1 MRKLK
6 VLDLFS
12 GIGTFSYAFQRTGEF
27 ETVAFCEWDKEC
39 HKVLK
44 KNFPGVP
51 IFTDIAT
58 ITFEKDYLVQG
69 DLRVYIG
76 DVDVIV
82 GGFPCTDASVAGKK
96 KGLFHE
102 GKITRSGHWVY
113 YKEII
118 EHVKPRWVLIE
129 NVRNLLN
136 LGFASVI
143 KDLHEIGANA
153 EWEVI
158 SARDVGACHLRERLW
173 IIAYPHSTALR
184 NITKRDERGWDGI
197 QAEGEEE
204 STVAGSPRGIEIAD
218 SNHFRFW
225 PAFTTEEAK
234 QKWWAKATAKYRD
247 WWKTLPE
254 TSGIYDGP
262 TERLYERARQQRIKQ
277 LGNGIVDPIAHLH
290 ALRILFHEAVDA
302 L

>member
-12 GIGTFSYAFQRTGEF
+12 GIGTFSYAFHRTGEF

-184 NITKRDERGWDGI
+184 NITKREERGWDGI

-204 STVAGSPRGIEIAD
+204 SAVDGSPRGIEIAD
-218 SNHFRFW
+218 SDHFRFW
-225 PAFTTEEAK
+225 PTFATEEAK
-234 QKWWAKATAKYRD
+234 QKWWSKATAEYRD

-254 TSGIYDGP
+254 TGGVYDGP
-262 TERLYERARQQRIKQ
+262 TERLHERARQQRIKQ
-277 LGNGIVDPIAHLH
+277 LGNGIVEPIAHLH
-290 ALRILFHEAVDA
+290 AMRILFHEAVDA